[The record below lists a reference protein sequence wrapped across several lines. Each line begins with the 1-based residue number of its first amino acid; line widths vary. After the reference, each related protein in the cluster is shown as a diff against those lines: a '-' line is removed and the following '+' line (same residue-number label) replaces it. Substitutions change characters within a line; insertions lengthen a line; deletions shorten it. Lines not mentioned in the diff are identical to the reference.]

1 MYLPDTDDH
10 VFTVDDAPPP
20 SGGPAMAMVV
30 ADEHS
35 VVLMYAIAD
44 AYCFNPGSEAVPLVA
59 LCRFRGVRASYLGT
73 PNDEALTSH
82 PLYEQ
87 GLSCY
92 GVFRVDPSPWI
103 RELERFWN
111 KSPARPTHP
120 RPGTHFIVTMQ
131 DGTFEC
137 VAHDVSFEV
146 LEGRPAEVA
155 AGALDRLSGP

>member
-1 MYLPDTDDH
+1 
-10 VFTVDDAPPP
+10 
-20 SGGPAMAMVV
+20 MAMVV

-35 VVLMYAIAD
+35 VVLMYAIAE
-44 AYCFNPGSEAVPLVA
+44 AYRVNPGSEAVPLVA

-87 GLSCY
+87 GLSFY

-111 KSPARPTHP
+111 KSPTMPTHP
-120 RPGTHFIVTMQ
+120 RPGTHFIVTMH

-155 AGALDRLSGP
+155 ADALDRLSGP